1 MLILCFN
8 SNHSF
13 SQWVQINAPNRVV
26 RSFSLSETK
35 IFAGTYEAL
44 YYSSDDGNS
53 WIYSFYDINS
63 TIYPL
68 AINDTLI
75 FLASWNTGVYKSNDG
90 CQSWTQVNNGL
101 SNPYVT
107 SLIVNNSYIWAATLD
122 GIYRTSDLGTN
133 WGFKHFSNFLISERP

>member
-75 FLASWNTGVYKSNDG
+75 FLASWNTGVYKSTDG

-101 SNPYVT
+101 C
-107 SLIVNNSYIWAATLD
+107 D
-122 GIYRTSDLGTN
+122 GIFGLNGLCIRLEVTLRHDHAHQLRG
-133 WGFKHFSNFLISERP
+133 